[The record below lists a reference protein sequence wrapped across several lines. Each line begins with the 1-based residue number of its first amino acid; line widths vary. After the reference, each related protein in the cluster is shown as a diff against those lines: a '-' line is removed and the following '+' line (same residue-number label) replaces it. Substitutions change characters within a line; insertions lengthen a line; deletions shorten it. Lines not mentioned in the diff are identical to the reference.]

1 MGLHR
6 QMVTMVEERF
16 IQLPI
21 MKQMELYMANKV
33 GGINMKYEQ
42 PNMVI
47 LRLEKTDIVITSL
60 TEDNG
65 AEIPEYPSKW

>member
-1 MGLHR
+1 
-6 QMVTMVEERF
+6 
-16 IQLPI
+16 
-21 MKQMELYMANKV
+21 
-33 GGINMKYEQ
+33 MKYEQ

>member
-1 MGLHR
+1 
-6 QMVTMVEERF
+6 
-16 IQLPI
+16 